1 MATDCFKFWDSYY
14 EALKMVPTPEQGYRL
29 VMALCAHVFE
39 DSEPDF
45 SDDPLLG
52 MVYTIMDE
60 QAIQSRDISRR
71 ARESGSRGG
80 KRKAE
85 KSRGA
90 SRGAR
95 RGASSEKKRSEEKRS
110 YASSIE
116 EATHMGAPAPV
127 AGAPAPAPEPCP
139 HPVTE
144 PREFGGYPPPPPPP
158 ET

>member
-85 KSRGA
+85 NSRGA

-116 EATHMGAPAPV
+116 EAPPAPD
-127 AGAPAPAPEPCP
+127 ACPAPPSGGPDAPSRYDDDP
-139 HPVTE
+139 
-144 PREFGGYPPPPPPP
+144 YPTAPPPP
-158 ET
+158 EP